1 MPWSETT
8 AMEQRVQFIRDWRA
22 ARHTLVDLCALYDI
36 SRKTGYKWIAR
47 YIEEGPD
54 GLLDRPHTAR
64 TVHNRTPPEVE
75 QAILALRLRHPSW
88 GPKKLLHKLSQ
99 RHPRLEL
106 PNRSTIADIL
116 NRNGLIV
123 QRPRRRTVGHPG
135 KPTREILLPNDCWSA
150 DFKGQFRTGDGVY
163 CYPLTVTDNYSRFLL
178 ECQALPGTLLQPSKV
193 VFTKLFKQY
202 GLPRRIR
209 TDNGVPFASHTLG
222 RLSQLSA
229 WWVRLGILP
238 EFIEPGKPQQNGK
251 HERMHRTLKDET
263 TKPPAA
269 NSRAQQRKFNV
280 FRREFNEER
289 PHEGLDM
296 NTPAQ
301 LYQCSPRAMPDKLP
315 PLEYP
320 DRFEVRYVSANG
332 GIRWKRQWVNVT
344 TAVIGEYVGLEE
356 VDDGLW
362 DVYFGV
368 LKLGRLLER
377 HMKIEDHLGRLKRRV

>member
-1 MPWSETT
+1 MPWSDTT
-8 AMEQRVQFIRDWRA
+8 AMELRVQFIRDWRA
-22 ARHTLVDLCALYDI
+22 ARHTIADLCARYDI
-36 SRKTGYKWIAR
+36 SRKTGYKWIER

-54 GLLDRPHTAR
+54 GLLERSHAAQ
-64 TVHNRTPPEVE
+64 TVHNKTPTEVE
-75 QAILALRLRHPSW
+75 QAVLDMRLRHPSW
-88 GPKKLLHKLSQ
+88 GPKKLLHKLTQ
-99 RHPRLEL
+99 RQPRLVL
-106 PNRSTIADIL
+106 PGRSTIADIL
-116 NRNGLIV
+116 TRHGLIT
-123 QRPRRRTVGHPG
+123 QRPRRRSIGHPG
-135 KPTREILLPNDCWSA
+135 KPGRQILLPNDCWSA

-163 CYPLTVTDNYSRFLL
+163 CYPLTVTDNYSRYLL
-178 ECQALPGTLLQPSKV
+178 ECQALPGTLLEPSKK
-193 VFTKLFKQY
+193 VFTRLFKQV
-202 GLPRRIR
+202 GLPHRIR

-222 RLSQLSA
+222 RLSRLSA

-269 NSRAQQRKFNV
+269 NSRAQQRKFNA
-280 FRREFNEER
+280 FKREFNQDR
-289 PHEGLDM
+289 PHEAIDM

-301 LYQCSPRAMPDKLP
+301 LYHPSDRAMPDTLL

-344 TAVIGEYVGLEE
+344 TAIIGEYVGLEE
-356 VDDGLW
+356 IDDGLW
-362 DVYFGV
+362 DVYFGP

-377 HMKIEDHLGRLKRRV
+377 HMRIEDHLGKLKRRV